1 MASAIGKVLGRRI
14 RRIRQERGLTL
25 KQIEAKVDVSATH
38 ISEIERGKTSP
49 TVGALEK
56 IALALE
62 VQPSHLIDLP
72 LLPEAEIRRPD
83 EARAIYL
90 HRGAVRVDPLTDRG
104 TCSEMSVFIAT
115 IEGTGVVAGAP
126 GHRGEEF
133 CYVLSGFLEVKVDGK
148 VFVLRAGDTIHF
160 KANRA
165 HEIRNLTPEP
175 VRAFWAV
182 RPKLFV

>member
-1 MASAIGKVLGRRI
+1 MASAIGRALGRRI

-62 VQPSHLIDLP
+62 VQASHLIDIP
-72 LLPEAEIRRPD
+72 ISPEPEVRMPD
-83 EARAIYL
+83 ESRSL
-90 HRGAVRVDPLTDRG
+90 LLSRGAVRVDPLTDRNAG
-104 TCSEMSVFIAT
+104 SEMSLFLAT
-115 IEGTGVVAGAP
+115 IEGNEPVASTP

-133 CYVLSGFLEVKVDGK
+133 CYVLSGFLEVKVDGRAH
-148 VFVLRAGDTIHF
+148 VLRPGDSIHF
-160 KANRA
+160 KANRP
-165 HEIRNLTPEP
+165 HEIRNLTREP
-175 VRAFWAV
+175 VRTFWAV
-182 RPKLFV
+182 RPKLFI